1 MVATTPA
8 DDTLDAAPPRRRMTA
23 FEFVRRH
30 PTMVAGIVLL
40 LAMVATAVLAPYLG
54 TVDPLRINPIRRLRP
69 PSEIYWFGTDQFG
82 RDVWSRVIYG
92 TRVSLLVGAAV
103 AIIATLAG
111 LAIGLVAGYNRLVD
125 SIVMRVMDGLMAIP
139 AILLAIALMALTKS
153 SVRNVI
159 IAIAIA
165 EIPRVT
171 RLVRGVVLQV
181 RENVYVQA
189 AVAVGT
195 PTPKILVRHILP
207 NTLAPLIVQ
216 ATYICAAAVIT
227 EAALSFLGAGTP
239 PDVPSW
245 GSIMAEGRTFFQIA
259 YWNIL
264 FPGIFLSL
272 TVLAINLVGDGLRD
286 LLDPRLARRM

>member
-8 DDTLDAAPPRRRMTA
+8 DDALDAIPTRRRLTA
-23 FEFVRRH
+23 MEFVRRH
-30 PTMVAGIVLL
+30 PTMLAGIVLL
-40 LAMVATAVLAPYLG
+40 LTMVAIAVLAPYLG

-69 PSEIYWFGTDQFG
+69 PSELYWFGTDQFG
-82 RDVWSRVIYG
+82 RDVWSRVLYG

-103 AIIATLAG
+103 AVIATVIG

-159 IAIAIA
+159 IAIAVA

-227 EAALSFLGAGTP
+227 ESALSFLGAGTP